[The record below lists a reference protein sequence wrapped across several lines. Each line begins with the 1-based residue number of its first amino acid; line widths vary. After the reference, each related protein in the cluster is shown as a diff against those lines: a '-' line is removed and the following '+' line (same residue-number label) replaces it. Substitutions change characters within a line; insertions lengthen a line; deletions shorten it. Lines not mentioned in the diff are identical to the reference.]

1 MIELHKEAEEYANY
15 VRKDV
20 VFDDIEECLIYT
32 QNAKEDFIA
41 GANSKY
47 VQAKILQAQIDVLKE
62 LDIPFSGYI
71 TTQVYSRIEAF
82 RKQLKELENG

>member
-1 MIELHKEAEEYANY
+1 MIDINKEAEDYE
-15 VRKDV
+15 RLK
-20 VFDDIEECLIYT
+20 L
-32 QNAKEDFIA
+32 KENGIISNKKGAWSEGFIA